1 MVVAPRHLRSKD
13 KIFPDA
19 KSLRPVLSGLRIQGK
34 TVVLTNGVFDLVHVG
49 HMRSLEDARS
59 RADYLVV
66 ALNSDRSTEANKGKG
81 RPIVPLEE
89 RMELMSGFWF
99 VDYVTSFDS
108 ETADGLLEVLQ
119 PDFYAKG
126 TDYTLKTLPERET
139 LKKIGAKAIFV
150 GDKKDHSTQKLLQKI
165 RRRKDD

>member
-1 MVVAPRHLRSKD
+1 
-13 KIFPDA
+13 
-19 KSLRPVLSGLRIQGK
+19 
-34 TVVLTNGVFDLVHVG
+34 
-49 HMRSLEDARS
+49 
-59 RADYLVV
+59 
-66 ALNSDRSTEANKGKG
+66 
-81 RPIVPLEE
+81 
-89 RMELMSGFWF
+89 MSGFWF